1 MALRSECLSEPESAL
16 PQLETPFSETSETPN
31 ADDAAAYRLN
41 NGKTLVQT
49 VDFFTPL
56 VDSPYEL
63 VLVAKERATQLNS
76 GIEPT
81 LDKNNDKNT
90 VIALREIAEENI
102 KVPDLTESAVYKLRK
117 HVEQVDDTGED
128 EEDIGDDFENLYKG
142 EISKSGTPILP
153 SKRAR
158 KTPEKIQVTKED
170 LAELSETAKADVD
183 SSVGEETVNEDGE
196 VSLDEVSDSEEP
208 AKEDTQEDQ

>member
-1 MALRSECLSEPESAL
+1 MAR
-16 PQLETPFSETSETPN
+16 
-31 ADDAAAYRLN
+31 
-41 NGKTLVQT
+41 VT
-49 VDFFTPL
+49 VEDCIDK

-81 LDKNNDKNT
+81 LDRDNDKNT
-90 VIALREIAEENI
+90 VIALREIAEEKI

-117 HVEQVDDTGED
+117 HVEQIDDGAEDD
-128 EEDIGDDFENLYKG
+128 EEVGDEFESLYKG

-158 KTPEKIQVTKED
+158 KAPEKIQVSQED
-170 LAELSETAKADVD
+170 LAELSQTAKPDVE
-183 SSVGEETVNEDGE
+183 SSVNEENISEDGE
-196 VSLDEVSDSEEP
+196 VSLDEVSETESQQDAEVEAQENSE
-208 AKEDTQEDQ
+208 DNGTSNS

>member
-1 MALRSECLSEPESAL
+1 MAR
-16 PQLETPFSETSETPN
+16 
-31 ADDAAAYRLN
+31 
-41 NGKTLVQT
+41 VT
-49 VDFFTPL
+49 VEDCIDK

-81 LDKNNDKNT
+81 IERDNDKNT

-117 HVEQVDDTGED
+117 HVEQVDDGTED
-128 EEDIGDDFENLYKG
+128 DDEVGDDFENLYKG

-158 KTPEKIQVTKED
+158 KAPEKIQVSKDD
-170 LAELSETAKADVD
+170 LAELSQTAQPDIDSTSSDET
-183 SSVGEETVNEDGE
+183 EEDQANVSLEE
-196 VSLDEVSDSEEP
+196 VSESENQEPNDSEGSNS
-208 AKEDTQEDQ
+208 

>member
-1 MALRSECLSEPESAL
+1 MAR
-16 PQLETPFSETSETPN
+16 
-31 ADDAAAYRLN
+31 
-41 NGKTLVQT
+41 VT
-49 VDFFTPL
+49 VEDCIDK

-63 VLVAKERATQLNS
+63 VLVAKERATQLNA

-81 LDKNNDKNT
+81 LDRDNDKNT

-117 HVEQVDDTGED
+117 HVEQVDEGTETD
-128 EEDIGDDFENLYKG
+128 EEVGDDFENLYKG

-158 KTPEKIQVTKED
+158 KAPEKIQVSKDD
-170 LAELSETAKADVD
+170 LAELSQTAQPDVEAP
-183 SSVGEETVNEDGE
+183 STEEESNEE
-196 VSLDEVSDSEEP
+196 VSLDEVSESENKVSEANSEETD
-208 AKEDTQEDQ
+208 ASNS